1 MSEIVE
7 IPKKRKRVAYV
18 SNKDLLVELE
28 KMKETGKISN
38 ELGTMIIKIATRFA
52 TKPNFSGYS
61 YVNEM
66 VADAIFTVILYIH
79 NFNPEKSQNPF
90 AYITQIVS
98 NSFKGFLNRE
108 KRMAKTKK
116 EMIEAH
122 LMDSN
127 RLEKFLPQ
135 STEE

>member
-1 MSEIVE
+1 MSETIE
-7 IPKKRKRVAYV
+7 TPKKRKRVAYV
-18 SNKDLLVELE
+18 SNKELLVELA

-38 ELGTMIIKIATRFA
+38 ELGTMIIKIATRYA
-52 TKPNFSGYS
+52 TKPNYSGYT
-61 YVNEM
+61 YIHEM

-90 AYITQIVS
+90 AYITQIVD

-108 KRMAKTKK
+108 KRISKTKK
-116 EMIEAH
+116 EMIESH

-127 RLEKFLPQ
+127 RLEKFLTQ
-135 STEE
+135 QTEE